1 MGGVAR
7 AIAGPTALSLAAL
20 RGAGGGHG
28 RVVSPLPI
36 QPRLGRAAVIDAIM
50 TGGGSMFP

>member
-50 TGGGSMFP
+50 TGGASMFP